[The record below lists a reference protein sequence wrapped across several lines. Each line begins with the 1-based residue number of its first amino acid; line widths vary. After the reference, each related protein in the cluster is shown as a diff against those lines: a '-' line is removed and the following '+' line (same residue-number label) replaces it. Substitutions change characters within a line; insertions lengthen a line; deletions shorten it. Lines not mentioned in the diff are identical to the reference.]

1 MKRNRRYV
9 LPASQQPGR
18 HGQTG
23 SDVVGQKGTTRLGG
37 GAVRDAVIVAAV
49 RTPVGKRNGALAGVH
64 PVDLSAHVLRAL
76 VERAGVDPAVVDD
89 VIWGCVSQAGEQTFD
104 IARNAVLAAGWPLS
118 VPGVTVDRQ
127 CGSSQQSVHFAA
139 AGLISGQYE
148 VVVAGG
154 VESMSRVPMGSS
166 MGTAGVNPSGSGLA
180 TVFRGVPPNQ
190 GIGAE
195 MMAERW
201 GLSRTQLDEFSLASH
216 EKAAAATDEGRFAAQ
231 ITPVKLEDGTVTGTD
246 EGIRR
251 GGTLETMAQL
261 KPAFKKPDGVIH
273 AGNSSRISDGSAALL
288 MTTSEKAGQLGLT
301 PIARVHT
308 AVLAADDPVIMLTAP
323 IPATRKALD
332 RSGLRLDEIGAFE
345 VNEAFAP
352 VPLAWL
358 AEIGADAKALNVNG
372 GAIALGHPL
381 GGSGARLMTTL
392 VHHMKD
398 NGIRYGLQT
407 MCEGGGQANA
417 TILELL

>member
-1 MKRNRRYV
+1 
-9 LPASQQPGR
+9 
-18 HGQTG
+18 
-23 SDVVGQKGTTRLGG
+23 
-37 GAVRDAVIVAAV
+37 VRDAVIVAAV
-49 RTPVGKRNGALAGVH
+49 RTAVGKRNGALSGVH
-64 PVDLSAHVLRAL
+64 PVDLSAQVLRAL
-76 VERAGVDPAVVDD
+76 TERSGIDPALVDD
-89 VIWGCVSQAGEQTFD
+89 VVWGCVSQFGEQTFD

-139 AGLISGQYE
+139 AGLVSGQYD

-166 MGTAGVNPSGSGLA
+166 MGTANPSGSGL
-180 TVFRGVPPNQ
+180 TTLFKGVPPNQ

-195 MMAERW
+195 MIAERW

-216 EKAAAATDEGRFAAQ
+216 EKAAAAIDEGRFTAQ
-231 ITPVKLEDGTVTGTD
+231 ITPVKLDDGTIVDTD
-246 EGIRR
+246 EGVRR
-251 GGTLETMAQL
+251 GSTLEALSQL

-273 AGNSSRISDGSAALL
+273 AGNSSQISDGSAALL
-288 MTTSEKAGQLGLT
+288 MTTSDKARELGLT
-301 PIARVHT
+301 PVARVHT

-323 IPATRKALD
+323 IPATRKAL
-332 RSGLRLDEIGAFE
+332 RKSGLRIDEIGAFE

-358 AEIGADAKALNVNG
+358 AEMGADPKALNPNG

-381 GGSGARLMTTL
+381 GASGARIMTTL
-392 VHHMKD
+392 VHHMRD

-417 TILELL
+417 TILELV